1 MHREGYV
8 LQFQVDG
15 SDSWVGNFQPGVGT
29 FCGIVRNANSILVTV
44 IAGGQAYVVDPASG
58 DLARQFG
65 GDINL
70 CMPVPEVQAILLSN
84 GLWFELIHGE
94 TPIWRTNRLS
104 WDGMRNVRIDDGIL
118 RGEGWRYDESW
129 HSFEVDIASGR
140 STGGA
145 YSELPASAG
154 RG

>member
-8 LQFQVDG
+8 VQFQVDG

-65 GDINL
+65 VISICACPFRKCRPFFFRTDF
-70 CMPVPEVQAILLSN
+70 
-84 GLWFELIHGE
+84 GL
-94 TPIWRTNRLS
+94 N
-104 WDGMRNVRIDDGIL
+104 
-118 RGEGWRYDESW
+118 
-129 HSFEVDIASGR
+129 
-140 STGGA
+140 
-145 YSELPASAG
+145 
-154 RG
+154 